1 MPCLAVVSTL
11 LCDYTTSFLSLLLLL
26 SSIWVLI
33 SNLLFI
39 MSSASR
45 NILERALLGVCIHW
59 APFLTFI
66 LVRIWL
72 WLAFLLHV
80 SAQCLWSEYPWSK
93 CPLFSIQ
100 LTLRVGGAPEQGRIP
115 SGSGLDSA
123 GAPFSPPTPLL
134 PPIHKQQMFTF
145 SLCGYLM

>member
-33 SNLLFI
+33 SNLLVI

-59 APFLTFI
+59 APFSDFHPGKNLALACFPPACVCPVFMVRVSLIQMSLI
-66 LVRIWL
+66 LHPADAQSGRGPGARQDPQWVR
-72 WLAFLLHV
+72 
-80 SAQCLWSEYPWSK
+80 
-93 CPLFSIQ
+93 
-100 LTLRVGGAPEQGRIP
+100 
-115 SGSGLDSA
+115 SGLSRSTFLPA
-123 GAPFSPPTPLL
+123 HPPPAPNPQTADV
-134 PPIHKQQMFTF
+134 
-145 SLCGYLM
+145 YL